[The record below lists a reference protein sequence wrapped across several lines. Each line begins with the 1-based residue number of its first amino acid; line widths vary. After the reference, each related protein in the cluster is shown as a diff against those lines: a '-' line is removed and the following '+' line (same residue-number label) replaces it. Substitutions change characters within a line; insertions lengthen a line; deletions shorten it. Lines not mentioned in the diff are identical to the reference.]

1 MSFGQFI
8 ALATFILSMGTIA
21 VTYWVGTSQGT
32 AELCNPF
39 IDGCTDITHT
49 GMKGDA
55 GFIFRGGM
63 ITACGFFLIWW
74 QVCRTWLNAYS
85 TSTGKKIALNAMQFF
100 GVLAALGLLA
110 GTAVL
115 LPEKAATNWGVHVRG
130 ANLFF
135 QGMLVALTISYV
147 LTFKARK
154 QGLVVPSFL
163 VKSVLMGIL
172 WFMFIAFTGVTV
184 GVELSNGKRIIEWWA
199 TLFIGLYFLS
209 SYWDWK
215 NIRLVSENPPTHTEV
230 R

>member
-8 ALATFILSMGTIA
+8 ALISFALSMGTIV
-21 VTYWVGTSQGT
+21 VTYWVGTHAGT

-39 IDGCTDITHT
+39 FDGCTDITHT

-63 ITACGFFLIWW
+63 IAACAFFIVWW
-74 QVCRTWLNAYS
+74 QVMRVWLSDFSHRY
-85 TSTGKKIALNAMQFF
+85 ALNAMQFF

-115 LPEKAATNWGVHVRG
+115 LPEKADTRWDVHVRG

-135 QGMLVALTISYV
+135 QGMLFALTINYV
-147 LTFKARK
+147 LIFRARRK
-154 QGLVVPSFL
+154 GLQVPSF
-163 VKSVLMGIL
+163 VAKSLLMAAL
-172 WFMFIAFTGVTV
+172 WIMFVGFAGVTV
-184 GVELSNGKRIIEWWA
+184 GVDMSHGKRIIEWWA
-199 TLFIGLYFLS
+199 TLFIGVYFLT

-215 NIRLVSENPPTHTEV
+215 NIRLAN
-230 R
+230 

>member
-8 ALATFILSMGTIA
+8 ALISFVLSMGTIA

-63 ITACGFFLIWW
+63 IAACAFFIIWW
-74 QVCRTWLNAYS
+74 QICRTCLSAY
-85 TSTGKKIALNAMQFF
+85 TVTTGKKVALNAMHFF

-115 LPEKAATNWGVHVRG
+115 LPEKSATHWGVHVRG

-135 QGMLVALTISYV
+135 QGMLLALTISNV
-147 LTFKARK
+147 LTLLARK
-154 QGLVVPSFL
+154 QGLVVPSFW
-163 VKSVLMGIL
+163 VKTALMGIL
-172 WFMFIAFTGVTV
+172 WFMFIAFAGVTV

-199 TLFIGLYFLS
+199 TLFIGLYLLS
-209 SYWDWK
+209 SFWDWRGV
-215 NIRLVSENPPTHTEV
+215 RLVSE
-230 R
+230 

>member
-8 ALATFILSMGTIA
+8 ALASFVLSMGTIA
-21 VTYWVGTSQGT
+21 VTYWVGTTDGT
-32 AELCNPF
+32 AVLCNPF

-63 ITACGFFLIWW
+63 IAACAFFVIWW
-74 QVCRTWLNAYS
+74 QIYRVWLAQHS
-85 TSTGKKIALNAMQFF
+85 GRIALGFMQFF
-100 GVLAALGLLA
+100 GVLAAVGLLA

-115 LPEKAATNWGVHVRG
+115 LPEKADTRWGVHVRG

-135 QGMLVALTISYV
+135 QGMLIALTIAYV

-154 QGLVVPSFL
+154 NGLSVPSFA
-163 VKSVLMGIL
+163 VKTGVMVVL
-172 WFMFIAFTGVTV
+172 WVMFIAFAGVTV
-184 GVELSNGKRIIEWWA
+184 GIEMSHGKRIIEWWA
-199 TLFIGLYFLS
+199 TLFIGVYFLS
-209 SYWDWK
+209 SFWDWK
-215 NIRLVSENPPTHTEV
+215 GIRIVSSDV

>member
-8 ALATFILSMGTIA
+8 ALASFVLSMGTIA
-21 VTYWVGTSQGT
+21 VTYAVGTAQGT

-63 ITACGFFLIWW
+63 IAACAFFIVWW
-74 QVCRTWLNAYS
+74 QVMRTWLSGHSNRL
-85 TSTGKKIALNAMQFF
+85 ALTVMQFF

-115 LPEKAATNWGVHVRG
+115 LPEKSATHWGVHVRG

-135 QGMLVALTISYV
+135 QGMLIALTVNYV
-147 LTFKARK
+147 LVFRARRA
-154 QGLVVPSFL
+154 GLAVPSFA
-163 VKSVLMGIL
+163 VKSALILVLWLMTV
-172 WFMFIAFTGVTV
+172 AFAGVTV
-184 GVELSNGKRIIEWWA
+184 GIDMSHGKRIIEWWA
-199 TLFIGLYFLS
+199 TLFIGIYFLT

-215 NIRLVSENPPTHTEV
+215 RIRLVHY
-230 R
+230 

>member
-8 ALATFILSMGTIA
+8 ALISFVLSMGTIA

-63 ITACGFFLIWW
+63 IAACAFFIIWW
-74 QVCRTWLNAYS
+74 QICRTWLSAY
-85 TSTGKKIALNAMQFF
+85 TVTTGKKVALNAMHFF

-115 LPEKAATNWGVHVRG
+115 LPEKSATHWGVHVRG

-135 QGMLVALTISYV
+135 QGMLLALTISYV
-147 LTFKARK
+147 LTLLARK
-154 QGLVVPSFL
+154 QGLVVPSFW
-163 VKSVLMGIL
+163 VKTALMGIL
-172 WFMFIAFTGVTV
+172 WFMFIAFAGVTV

-199 TLFIGLYFLS
+199 TLFIGLYLLS
-209 SYWDWK
+209 SFWDWK
-215 NIRLVSENPPTHTEV
+215 GVRLVSE
-230 R
+230 